1 MEYVVLIIGL
11 CAAGFFALFLIFRRL
26 INRWIANAAQ
36 LDTIRDEVGRMLV
49 ELNRTT
55 GENIDLIEARVGQLR
70 EFLGTVDKRIALYR
84 RETGKVETGKNVYN
98 SIIRNKPVPAPERIE
113 SEIITTISLRDKVL
127 NLYHAGF
134 TSAMIANQ
142 LQSTVGE
149 VELIIALAEKE

>member
-11 CAAGFFALFLIFRRL
+11 CAAGFFALFLIFRRM
-26 INRWIANAAQ
+26 ISRWISNAAQ
-36 LDTIRDEVGRMLV
+36 LDKIRDEVGRMLV

-55 GENIDLIEARVGQLR
+55 GQNIDLIEARVGQLR
-70 EFLGTVDKRIALYR
+70 EFLGTVDKRITLYK
-84 RETGKVETGKNVYN
+84 REAAKVEVGKGVYS
-98 SIIRNKPVPAPERIE
+98 SIIKNKPAPAPEKIE
-113 SEIITTISLRDKVL
+113 REIITTISLRDKVL